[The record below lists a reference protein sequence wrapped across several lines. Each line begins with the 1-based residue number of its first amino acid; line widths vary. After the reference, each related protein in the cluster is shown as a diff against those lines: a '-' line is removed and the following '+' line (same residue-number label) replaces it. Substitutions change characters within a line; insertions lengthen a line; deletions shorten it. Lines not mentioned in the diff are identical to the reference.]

1 VGNGV
6 GVGVG
11 VGAGMGVG
19 VGVGMGV
26 GVGAGV
32 GVGTG
37 VGVVTGM
44 TVGVIVS
51 FVVMIFVGVAF
62 CNTADATEDDMACAL
77 NCITIIPTQRHN
89 NVPMTTTALKCF
101 WIWFFILFY
110 LHLSASHRYIP
121 LCTFRSKQEKAIIV
135 AFLPTLTM
143 YGHVAVQ
150 RPIFH
155 LNVRCINKY
164 SISE

>member
-1 VGNGV
+1 
-6 GVGVG
+6 
-11 VGAGMGVG
+11 MGVG

-26 GVGAGV
+26 GVGGGV

-62 CNTADATEDDMACAL
+62 SDTADATEDDIACAL
-77 NCITIIPTQRHN
+77 NCTMIIPTQRHN
-89 NVPMTTTALKCF
+89 NVPVTTTALKCF

-110 LHLSASHRYIP
+110 LHLSASHRYILP
-121 LCTFRSKQEKAIIV
+121 YIQMRRCGNTFFTRMQGS
-135 AFLPTLTM
+135 
-143 YGHVAVQ
+143 
-150 RPIFH
+150 
-155 LNVRCINKY
+155 INKY
-164 SISE
+164 SVSE

>member
-1 VGNGV
+1 
-6 GVGVG
+6 
-11 VGAGMGVG
+11 MGVG

-26 GVGAGV
+26 GVGGGV

-62 CNTADATEDDMACAL
+62 SDTADATEDDIACAL
-77 NCITIIPTQRHN
+77 NCTMIIPTQRHN
-89 NVPMTTTALKCF
+89 NVPVTTTALKCF

-110 LHLSASHRYIP
+110 LHLSASHRYILP
-121 LCTFRSKQEKAIIV
+121 YIQMRRCGNTFFTGMQGS
-135 AFLPTLTM
+135 
-143 YGHVAVQ
+143 
-150 RPIFH
+150 
-155 LNVRCINKY
+155 INKY
-164 SISE
+164 SVSE